1 MALPENKKRS
11 FANRFIGSIRN
22 SISGIC
28 LSYKTEQSLWIHLF
42 FTVVMIVLGILTKVA
57 FYEWILLFLMMGLIL
72 VAELINTAIESLT
85 DLVTTEIH
93 PLAKRAK
100 DVASAAVFVMT
111 MLTVIIGSIIFIS
124 NIV

>member
-11 FANRFIGSIRN
+11 FGRRFIGSIRN

-42 FTVVMIVLGILTKVA
+42 CTVVMIVLGILTKVT
-57 FYEWILLFLMMGLIL
+57 FYEWILLFLMMGLVL
-72 VAELINTAIESLT
+72 VAELINTAIESVT
-85 DLVTTEIH
+85 DLVTTEIC

-111 MLTVIIGSIIFIS
+111 MLTVIIGGIIFIS